1 MLTDVQAKKLTH
13 YFNVLDYNN
22 NGLIQESDFV
32 AIAENLCVLWG
43 LKEGTDEHLKW
54 VNRFKNQWTEFRDY
68 IVGPTAESAEL
79 EQWLRF
85 ADKKLVNGE
94 EAYYGSFVEKLTED
108 IFDLFDQDQN
118 GYIEQKEFIDFFM
131 AFRIEVRH
139 SARSFM
145 LLDTNKDDR
154 ISKTELTVGIRAFF
168 RSSNADEPGN
178 WLFGIWDKELAI

>member
-1 MLTDVQAKKLTH
+1 MLTDLQAKKLIH

-22 NGLIQESDFV
+22 NGLIQESDFI

-43 LKEGTDEHLKW
+43 FKEGTDNYLMW
-54 VNRFKNQWTEFRDY
+54 INRFKSQWNEFRDY
-68 IVGPTAESAEL
+68 ILGTEENSADL

-94 EAYYGSFVEKLTED
+94 DNFYSLFVEKLTED
-108 IFDLFDQDQN
+108 IFDLFDQDHN

-139 SARSFM
+139 SAKSFM
-145 LLDTNKDDR
+145 LLDTNRDDR
-154 ISKTELTVGIRAFF
+154 ISKDELTNGVRAFF
-168 RSSNADEPGN
+168 RSSNAEDPGN
-178 WLFGIWDKELAI
+178 WLFGMWDKAL